1 MAITKP
7 PKKTNEANA
16 KLKLDA
22 FIEGAPDGQSAKK
35 KGVIKG
41 KKQQITLT
49 ITPEILDQLDQKAG
63 DLGLSRAALI
73 NIGIRHVLNEGAMI
87 GGKKD

>member
-7 PKKTNEANA
+7 PRKTDEVNA
-16 KLKLDA
+16 KLDA
-22 FIEGAPDGQSAKK
+22 FIEGAPDGLSAKK

-49 ITPEILDQLDQKAG
+49 ITPDILGQLDQKAE

-73 NIGIRHVLNEGAMI
+73 NIGIRHVLNEGAMV

>member
-16 KLKLDA
+16 KLDA

-41 KKQQITLT
+41 KNNK
-49 ITPEILDQLDQKAG
+49 
-63 DLGLSRAALI
+63 S
-73 NIGIRHVLNEGAMI
+73 H
-87 GGKKD
+87 

>member
-16 KLKLDA
+16 KLDA

-49 ITPEILDQLDQKAG
+49 ITPDILDQLDQKAG